1 LILDLDGCLVDS
13 RDGIIESFLA
23 AAREALPGRAVDVDK
38 VRVGPPIR
46 VMCQRAFPGL
56 GEAELLRVT
65 AAYRAHYDTVGL
77 LKTTL
82 FDGGEELLAHCVE
95 LGVEVDIAT
104 NKPMRAAGAIL
115 SRLDLGQYL
124 RSVTTVDATNP
135 PFAGKEELLR
145 YLCRMNHLDG
155 ATAWYV
161 GDTEEDRLAAE
172 ACGLGFIF
180 AAFGYGESTHP
191 RRIGSLRELIP
202 LLEK

>member
-1 LILDLDGCLVDS
+1 M
-13 RDGIIESFLA
+13 ESFVA
-23 AAREALPGRAVDVDK
+23 AAREALPWLAVDAAQ

-46 VMCQRAFPGL
+46 VMCQRAFPNL
-56 GEAELLRVT
+56 GEEELQRMI

-82 FDGGEELLAHCVE
+82 FEGGEELLARCVE

-115 SRLDLGQYL
+115 SRLNLGQYL

-145 YLCRMNHLDG
+145 YLCRINRVDG

-172 ACGLGFIF
+172 ACGLGFVF
-180 AAFGYGESTHP
+180 AAFGYGESTHA
-191 RRIGSLRELIP
+191 RRIESLRGLIP
-202 LLEK
+202 MLEKG